1 MPECRCPKRHMLI
14 SVASSEFGMPF
25 LCKFCGF
32 SYTLDVGELAHFK
45 LPNSIRIILIDKN
58 GNSACLSKVTI
69 EVEYGYKLPLL
80 QTGEKGTLIITK
92 DIFEKAMSDEINS
105 GLMDHKGDYS
115 LNRYV
120 TILATHPDIIS
131 TTTKIDL
138 DSVKEKIDLPISIEL
153 K

>member
-1 MPECRCPKRHMLI
+1 MPECRCPKCYKLI
-14 SVASSEFGMPF
+14 SVSSSDFGEPSVCM
-25 LCKFCGF
+25 FCGF
-32 SYTLDVGELAHFK
+32 SYILDVKELAHFK
-45 LPNSIRIILIDKN
+45 LPNSIRIMLVDKN
-58 GNSACLSKVTI
+58 GKSACLSKATI
-69 EVEYGYKLPLL
+69 EVEYGYKLPIL
-80 QTGEKGTLIITK
+80 QTSEKGTLIITK

-115 LNRYV
+115 LNRYI